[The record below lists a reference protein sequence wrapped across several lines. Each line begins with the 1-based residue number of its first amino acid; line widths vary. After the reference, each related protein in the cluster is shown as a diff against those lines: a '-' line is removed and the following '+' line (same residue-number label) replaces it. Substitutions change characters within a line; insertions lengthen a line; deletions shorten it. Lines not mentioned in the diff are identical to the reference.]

1 MKGRGPIEKKGGNTM
16 FKGSGVAIVTPF
28 REGEVDLKAF
38 EKLIDFQLEND
49 TQALIV
55 LGTTGEASTIG
66 YDEREM
72 VIKTAIARTNKRV
85 PIIVGTGSNDTRVSI
100 QCTKQAEEL
109 GADGV
114 LLVSPYY
121 NKCTQK
127 GLVMHYTEI
136 ANATSLPVILY
147 NVPGRTGLNID
158 PSTVAE
164 LAKVENIIGIKEASG
179 NMAQVLEIKR
189 LVPGNFKIWSGN
201 DDNILPIY
209 SCGGDGVISV
219 LANVVPKETQAM
231 CRAFETA
238 NVDEAIKLQV
248 AYKNLINLL
257 FVEVNPIPTK
267 AALAFMGYIEN
278 ELRLPL
284 TPMEK
289 ENGQKLLNEMKRLQ
303 IL

>member
-1 MKGRGPIEKKGGNTM
+1 M